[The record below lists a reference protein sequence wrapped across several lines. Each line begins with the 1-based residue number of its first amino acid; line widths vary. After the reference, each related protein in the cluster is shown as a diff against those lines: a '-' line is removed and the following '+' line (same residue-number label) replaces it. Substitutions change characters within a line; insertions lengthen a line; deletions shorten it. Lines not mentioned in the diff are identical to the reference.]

1 MECPSAAAALIESVL
16 LGCRGCH
23 LPMLSAG
30 LLPHRTPANPRAHKT
45 AFHHSRNGQMPQT
58 PNTVHSSNICS
69 YADSHSLPLQ
79 SWRFHIARNQL
90 LVRFPPSANKNLRLH
105 LHPAAAAPS
114 SWMQTAFPALLLTD
128 KPKYAELVKRSI
140 VLKCPAILP
149 LSALA
154 MPT

>member
-1 MECPSAAAALIESVL
+1 
-16 LGCRGCH
+16 
-23 LPMLSAG
+23 
-30 LLPHRTPANPRAHKT
+30 
-45 AFHHSRNGQMPQT
+45 MPQT

-90 LVRFPPSANKNLRLH
+90 LVRFPPSANKNLRLY

-128 KPKYAELVKRSI
+128 KLKYAESVKRSI